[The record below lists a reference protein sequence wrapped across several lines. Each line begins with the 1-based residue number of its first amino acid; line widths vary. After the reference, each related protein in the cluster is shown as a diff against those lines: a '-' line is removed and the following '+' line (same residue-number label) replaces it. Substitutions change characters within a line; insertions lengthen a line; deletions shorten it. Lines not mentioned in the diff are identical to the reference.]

1 MPERSDEFDGYRK
14 WLGIADKKRPPTH
27 YELLA
32 ISLDEDDPEVIRAAA
47 EQRRQYVE
55 TKRGDGHD
63 SVVTEILFAIGEAEA
78 TLLNDEMRRD
88 YDRQL
93 SLFEKRRKNRQVDP
107 FASPSRIR
115 SQPGRTVGED
125 SGIVKTFVGIMAVI
139 CVGFG
144 VMAWFSFQLPW
155 AKRPE
160 HPIAAAP
167 AVPAEPVAEAL
178 KSDEQARPATP
189 SPDTPVAAQP
199 KPSPPTENKP
209 QGTFVVTL
217 PRIIAPSHPNNWWSD
232 KGEMVLGG
240 INGNPPTSKPLLFEG
255 SPSPH
260 GIYMH
265 GLISSEV
272 FIRYRLNGRFETFE
286 STVHVP
292 EMLPEQGNPRAPLV
306 FSVEGDSKTLWQ
318 SRPMTKKGQSQPCNV
333 SVIGVEELSL
343 KIECRGPDNWAL
355 GAWIE
360 PQVYGSGT
368 AVAPPTA
375 ASSPVGSHLPMPM
388 LHLSFDA
395 TQSKDVRIDLHK
407 TVYAKGKVGRAMQ
420 CDGQG
425 FASVN
430 SVLPIGNAPRSIAV
444 WLKDT
449 RGPLEKRLIHP
460 VTQGHKAGTTFGIM
474 QASGKW
480 RFFDFNGGLDSG
492 HAVDREWHHHCVT
505 SDGSTITYYFD
516 GTRSAEVK
524 RALNTAVAP
533 LMLGTFG
540 DDLEPEKRFVGLID
554 EVKVFGIALSPE
566 QVKTVM
572 ADTD

>member
-1 MPERSDEFDGYRK
+1 
-14 WLGIADKKRPPTH
+14 
-27 YELLA
+27 
-32 ISLDEDDPEVIRAAA
+32 
-47 EQRRQYVE
+47 
-55 TKRGDGHD
+55 
-63 SVVTEILFAIGEAEA
+63 
-78 TLLNDEMRRD
+78 MRRD

-93 SLFEKRRKNRQVDP
+93 NLFEKRRKNRQVDP

-125 SGIVKTFVGIMAVI
+125 TGIVKTFVGIMAIV

-155 AKRPE
+155 SKKPE
-160 HPIAAAP
+160 QPIAAAP
-167 AVPAEPVAEAL
+167 AAPVVPVMEPRKA
-178 KSDEQARPATP
+178 DEHAPLATP
-189 SPDTPVAAQP
+189 SSDANLDAQAN
-199 KPSPPTENKP
+199 PSPPTEQKP
-209 QGTFVVTL
+209 QPTFLTTL
-217 PRIIAPSHPNNWWSD
+217 PRIGLRSHPNDWWSD
-232 KGEMVLGG
+232 RGELVLGG
-240 INGNPPTSKPLLFEG
+240 TNGTSFIRKPLMFEG
-255 SPSPH
+255 RPSPH
-260 GIYMH
+260 GIYMS
-265 GLISSEV
+265 GLISSKV
-272 FIRYRLNGRFETFE
+272 FVKYRLDGRFETFE

-292 EMLPEQGNPRAPLV
+292 DMLAEQGDPRTPLV
-306 FSVEGDSKTLWQ
+306 FQVVADENRLLWQ
-318 SRPMTKKGQSQPCNV
+318 SNPLKKKGDHQPCVV
-333 SVIGVEELSL
+333 SVKGVNVLSL
-343 KIECRGPDNWAL
+343 KIDCQGPDNWAL

-360 PQVYGSGT
+360 PQVYGTGT

-407 TVYAKGKVGRAMQ
+407 AVFAKGKVGRAMQ
-420 CDGQG
+420 FDGQG

-460 VTQGHKAGTTFGIM
+460 VTQGHKAGATFGIM

-572 ADTD
+572 TDKN